1 MERCALFWL
10 QRSFKIQFGT
20 RNFPRRWATLDARTA
35 GNVIETLIAQHDSVS
50 LNFVI
55 KAAAAPLPASP
66 PHFKNVSEIGADID
80 AHRNYQGRKS
90 VVHDFDFFV
99 AHALPQKSRTQH
111 VDGVAWNFH
120 LIVAQQVDVGEIGG
134 EENIVSLNCRAE
146 QQRARSPHVD
156 HKLRQEPCALE
167 ENPFL
172 AASAKADVTV
182 TVKHGKHLAVFQDT
196 REVVSRRVPGSYVV
210 LLGDANFIQLRT
222 PSESS
227 TGAGL
232 PLSTR

>member
-80 AHRNYQGRKS
+80 AHRNYQGSKS
-90 VVHDFDFFV
+90 VVH
-99 AHALPQKSRTQH
+99 
-111 VDGVAWNFH
+111 
-120 LIVAQQVDVGEIGG
+120 
-134 EENIVSLNCRAE
+134 
-146 QQRARSPHVD
+146 
-156 HKLRQEPCALE
+156 
-167 ENPFL
+167 
-172 AASAKADVTV
+172 
-182 TVKHGKHLAVFQDT
+182 DT